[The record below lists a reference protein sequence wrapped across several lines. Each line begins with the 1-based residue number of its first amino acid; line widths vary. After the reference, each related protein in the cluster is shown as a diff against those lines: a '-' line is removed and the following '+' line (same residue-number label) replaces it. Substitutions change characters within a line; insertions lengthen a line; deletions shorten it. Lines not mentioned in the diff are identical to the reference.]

1 LIGRPL
7 KLFEGSVKNAANNKR
22 EEGGRRR
29 SELAK
34 IHVAKKRLA
43 LDEETYRATIA
54 RVCGGKTSAGDLDE
68 DERGNLLDEF
78 KRFGFIEGGSYT
90 TSIADFDDHEPQ
102 ARLIRCFWADLKTIG
117 ALRDSS
123 EQALADFIR
132 CATKV
137 DSIRWLTVQQANVV
151 IESLKQ
157 WKRRIGYRL
166 RRDAE
171 REHTTRS
178 ESNRASES
186 ASCVKKSVRTA
197 SGASD

>member
-1 LIGRPL
+1 VWHFVYFAHLTDSLAPL
-7 KLFEGSVKNAANNKR
+7 SAPRCGSRVKNAANNKR

-34 IHVAKKRLA
+34 IHLAKKRLA

-68 DERGNLLDEF
+68 DERGKLLDEF
-78 KRFGFIEGGSYT
+78 KRFGFTEGGSYT
-90 TSIADFDDHEPQ
+90 TSIADFDDREPQ
-102 ARLIRCFWADLKTIG
+102 ARLIRCLWEDLKTIG

-132 CATKV
+132 RATKV
-137 DSIRWLTVQQANVV
+137 DSIRWLTAQQANVV

-157 WKRRIGYRL
+157 WKRRIGYRQNSTG
-166 RRDAE
+166 R
-171 REHTTRS
+171 
-178 ESNRASES
+178 
-186 ASCVKKSVRTA
+186 
-197 SGASD
+197 